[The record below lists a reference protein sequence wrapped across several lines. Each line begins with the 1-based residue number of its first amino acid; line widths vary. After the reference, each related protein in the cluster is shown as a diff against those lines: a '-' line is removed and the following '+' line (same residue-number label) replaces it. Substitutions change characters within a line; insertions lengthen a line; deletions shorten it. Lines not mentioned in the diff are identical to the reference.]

1 MCKIQVEVRFTN
13 KLESIRVD
21 YRLMEVPSAIKTK
34 PIGEWFIPAKGR
46 IAWKGL
52 PEEIRK
58 MDCSGTEKPEYSFQ
72 FNGPVNKKCEFLS
85 CVKQYHLGEES
96 QQESERKT
104 AQEYLENAKN
114 NSLSGNETAAA
125 QNYKI
130 AAEEY
135 DAPEAQY
142 ELAFCYQ
149 KGTGVEKN
157 EKKLSNGIKKRQKK
171 VWRRH
176 SAHWENAIIVL

>member
-1 MCKIQVEVRFTN
+1 
-13 KLESIRVD
+13 
-21 YRLMEVPSAIKTK
+21 
-34 PIGEWFIPAKGR
+34 
-46 IAWKGL
+46 
-52 PEEIRK
+52 
-58 MDCSGTEKPEYSFQ
+58 MDSSGTEKPEYSFQ
-72 FNGPVNKKCEFLS
+72 FNGPENKKCEFLS

-96 QQESERKT
+96 QQESETKT

-114 NSLSGNETAAA
+114 NSLSGNETAAV

-142 ELAFCYQ
+142 ELARCYQ
-149 KGTGVEKN
+149 KGIGVEKD

-171 VWRRH
+171 GWRRH
-176 SAHWENAIIVL
+176 SEHWENAIIVP